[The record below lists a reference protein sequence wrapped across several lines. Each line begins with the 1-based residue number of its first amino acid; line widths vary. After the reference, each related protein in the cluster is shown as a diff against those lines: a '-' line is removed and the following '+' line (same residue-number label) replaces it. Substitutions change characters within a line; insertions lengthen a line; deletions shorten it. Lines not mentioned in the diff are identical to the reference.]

1 MTRHATDN
9 TPSCPSPLPLATSS
23 SPSVVDTLHHHDH
36 SSSSPSTPST
46 PTDNTS
52 TFYPEGEYGWLV
64 LAGTFLIAFWAL
76 GVNFDWGVFTEFFD
90 RTAPFHG
97 ADANHLS
104 WVGAISSAS
113 LFIGGPAIVFFIHK
127 LGSRAVLIT
136 GSLLMA
142 AGYLLGSFA
151 NQHWHLYIT
160 NGFMFGF
167 GGSLQYFTALNVL
180 AGYFNKKRGLVVG
193 IVVAGAG
200 VGASVLAPLMRWMV
214 SEIGFRWTFRII
226 GVCMLFFTG
235 LATCFIRPYHPN
247 SNPTTHPHD
256 NHTTN
261 LGSIEEKHPTT
272 LPAAATSGETLVD
285 NNMSR
290 RSNSDISHASPTI
303 VTSPKDPSA
312 QQKPLDPGAHGSLDW
327 TVLRVPEYALVFV
340 GSILAAFAFMAP
352 ILMFPSYAT
361 SIGLS
366 AADGATMLT
375 ITSSVNFIFRIL
387 MGYISDRYGVLN
399 IAILCGMVAGC
410 SCLFIWSQA
419 TSFVTLA
426 LFMVFYGAFA
436 GPSIMLLP
444 VAATR
449 VIHPSRTSSAL
460 GFSFFAHSIGYILG
474 APMTQHIV
482 QAQHGKYTAAILV
495 LGLLDIVSAALL
507 LVTRF
512 LVDRRLW
519 VAR

>member
-1 MTRHATDN
+1 M
-9 TPSCPSPLPLATSS
+9 S
-23 SPSVVDTLHHHDH
+23 
-36 SSSSPSTPST
+36 
-46 PTDNTS
+46 
-52 TFYPEGEYGWLV
+52 
-64 LAGTFLIAFWAL
+64 
-76 GVNFDWGVFTEFFD
+76 
-90 RTAPFHG
+90 
-97 ADANHLS
+97 
-104 WVGAISSAS
+104 
-113 LFIGGPAIVFFIHK
+113 
-127 LGSRAVLIT
+127 
-136 GSLLMA
+136 

-151 NQHWHLYIT
+151 TQHWHLYIT

-193 IVVAGAG
+193 VAVAGAG
-200 VGASVLAPLMRWMV
+200 IGASALAPLMRWMV
-214 SEIGFRWTFRII
+214 AEIGFRWTFRII
-226 GVCMLFFTG
+226 GACMLFFTG
-235 LATCFIRPYHPN
+235 LATCLIRPYHPN
-247 SNPTTHPHD
+247 TNPTTHPHGND
-256 NHTTN
+256 TTD
-261 LGSIEEKHPTT
+261 LGAIEEKHPTILQT
-272 LPAAATSGETLVD
+272 TAAAATSGETLVGT
-285 NNMSR
+285 NISR
-290 RSNSDISHASPTI
+290 RSSGDISHASPTI
-303 VTSPKDPSA
+303 VTPLKDPST

-327 TVLRVPEYALVFV
+327 TILRVPEYALVFV
-340 GSILAAFAFMAP
+340 SSILAAFAFMAP

-375 ITSSVNFIFRIL
+375 ITSSVNFVFRIL

-399 IAILCGMVAGC
+399 IAILCGMAAGC

-419 TSFVTLA
+419 KSFVTLA

-507 LVTRF
+507 LVTRL